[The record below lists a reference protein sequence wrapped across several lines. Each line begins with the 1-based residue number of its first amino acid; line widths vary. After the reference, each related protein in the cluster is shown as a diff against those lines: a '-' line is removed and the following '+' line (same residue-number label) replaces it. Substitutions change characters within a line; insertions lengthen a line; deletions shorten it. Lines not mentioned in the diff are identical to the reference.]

1 MSLVI
6 GMCVSF
12 LGASVDVDAAT
23 SGKSGG
29 STYAAGDDV
38 AFGMIDGNIISWTIL
53 SYDTNTKT
61 ALVVS
66 RRTLSSKTITD
77 YRAAIDA
84 NYRSTG
90 NAAGYV
96 RWADNFWRG
105 WLNKVFY
112 NQCFSA
118 EERANI
124 QKTTLTKKDAQDC
137 LINYYH
143 DTSMDALYLSGVPK
157 NSLNMYVYNTQ
168 VDTSDYIFFLS
179 SDEYTTYKDT
189 MKYETQ
195 DIWPLRSNT
204 YDDPA
209 QGLFANDTNKL
220 IYRKYYYSGDGIRPA
235 MYVKLGEVEESDSSS
250 GKSTTNTTGQNT
262 STTAGN
268 TSNTSNTTTNT
279 SNTSS
284 TTGTTSNANNTT
296 NQNQTNTNQ
305 NNTAQTT
312 SNTTTSNTAATNQT
326 NTSQRT
332 TNQTSNQTTNQ
343 AASQTKAK
351 VGNSRSYAN
360 NGTDHG
366 SILLPEDASYD
377 LRNGGT
383 AQVAI
388 DLDYLN
394 STEKKFNVV
403 YKSSN
408 AAVFTV
414 DSSGVITGTG
424 VGTASLTVRM
434 TKSNGKI
441 YSMSCRINVK

>member
-1 MSLVI
+1 MKKINKIINALI
-6 GMCVSF
+6 IVSF
-12 LGASVDVDAAT
+12 IALSIC
-23 SGKSGG
+23 SFNGKV
-29 STYAAGDDV
+29 YAE
-38 AFGMIDGNIISWTIL
+38 NQ
-53 SYDTNTKT
+53 
-61 ALVVS
+61 
-66 RRTLSSKTITD
+66 
-77 YRAAIDA
+77 
-84 NYRSTG
+84 TG
-90 NAAGYV
+90 NA
-96 RWADNFWRG
+96 
-105 WLNKVFY
+105 
-112 NQCFSA
+112 
-118 EERANI
+118 NI
-124 QKTTLTKKDAQDC
+124 A
-137 LINYYH
+137 
-143 DTSMDALYLSGVPK
+143 
-157 NSLNMYVYNTQ
+157 
-168 VDTSDYIFFLS
+168 S
-179 SDEYTTYKDT
+179 S
-189 MKYETQ
+189 
-195 DIWPLRSNT
+195 N
-204 YDDPA
+204 
-209 QGLFANDTNKL
+209 
-220 IYRKYYYSGDGIRPA
+220 
-235 MYVKLGEVEESDSSS
+235 SS
-250 GKSTTNTTGQNT
+250 GNS
-262 STTAGN
+262 S
-268 TSNTSNTTTNT
+268 TSNTTGNTVENKTSTNT
-279 SNTSS
+279 QTNTTSTSNASNTSS
-284 TTGTTSNANNTT
+284 TTSNANNTT
-296 NQNQTNTNQ
+296 SQNQTNTNQ

-332 TNQTSNQTTNQ
+332 TNQTANQTTNQ